1 MNMKAT
7 QNITEASSIQD
18 FSKED
23 LIELLKNAVYL
34 VNRLDEKLEDFA
46 PEWYA
51 CADDIADSS
60 DFSRNIGDWL
70 LA

>member
-1 MNMKAT
+1 
-7 QNITEASSIQD
+7 
-18 FSKED
+18 
-23 LIELLKNAVYL
+23 LLKNAVYL